1 MNAGKDFLE
10 TVYVCSYL
18 IPIHNII
25 GKLYAE
31 EDESN
36 DATVFLETSNGYYLN
51 YLSKKYAHFGWY
63 VGLTKEGRAKSGRK
77 TWYPWGQKAIQFV
90 PRKAYDE
97 PHPLR

>member
-1 MNAGKDFLE
+1 MY
-10 TVYVCSYL
+10 YVCSYL

-77 TWYPWGQKAIQFV
+77 TWHPWGQKAIQFV